1 VEFKALSLHH
11 LEELSTE
18 ILASTDITFV
28 REKLSFLLDYYQ
40 VINYEMKYDRAFWR
54 ARRCPTDTGFE
65 HVGELDHPPSKYTV
79 AGRLNEKNA
88 PVLYLSANLMS
99 TFEEVGASEGD
110 FLHVAAFEQLPNE
123 LLRCAM
129 IGEITH
135 VHRWGSGL
143 TSEMVGRLINKQL
156 NQMPHDFG
164 KSFVFTDAFL
174 SSILKDRSARHTQ
187 YLHSRTLASLLF
199 QRNPGIDAIAYS
211 GVASEASRNYAIKPK
226 AAERTLRI
234 SASFVIKI
242 IKKYKYGIYDFEVLQ
257 NAQGVE
263 SDGRIIW

>member
-1 VEFKALSLHH
+1 MEFKALSLPH
-11 LEELSTE
+11 LDELSTA
-18 ILASTDITFV
+18 ILASTNITFV

-40 VINYEMKYDRAFWR
+40 VINYEMKYDRALWR

-65 HVGELDHPPSKYTV
+65 RVGELNHPPSKHTV
-79 AGRLNEKNA
+79 AGRLNEENV

-99 TFEEVGASEGD
+99 TFEEIGASQGD

-143 TSEMVGRLINKQL
+143 TSEMVGQLINKQL

-199 QRNPGIDAIAYS
+199 ERNPGIDAIAYS
-211 GVASEASRNYAIKPK
+211 GVASEASRNYAIKPM
-226 AAERTLRI
+226 AAERTLQI

-242 IKKYKYGIYDFEVLQ
+242 IKKYKFGMYDFDVLR

>member
-1 VEFKALSLHH
+1 VKFKALSLPH
-11 LEELSTE
+11 LDELSTS
-18 ILASTDITFV
+18 ILASTDGTFV

-54 ARRCPTDTGFE
+54 ARKCPTDKGFE
-65 HVGELDHPPSKYTV
+65 RIDELDHPPAKHTV

-99 TFEEVGASEGD
+99 TFEEIGASPGD

-123 LLRCAM
+123 FLRCAT

-143 TSEMVGRLINKQL
+143 TSEMVGQLINNQL

-174 SSILKDRSARHTQ
+174 SSIFKDISARQTQ
-187 YLHSRTLASLLF
+187 YVHSRTLASLLF
-199 QRNPGIDAIAYS
+199 ERNPGIDAIAYS
-211 GVASEASRNYAIKPK
+211 GVASEASRNYAIKPM
-226 AAERTLRI
+226 AAKRTLQI
-234 SASFVIKI
+234 SANFVIKVI
-242 IKKYKYGIYDFEVLQ
+242 RKYKFGMYDFDILR
-257 NAQGVE
+257 NARGVE
-263 SDGRIIW
+263 SDGRIVW

>member
-1 VEFKALSLHH
+1 MKFKALSLPH

-18 ILASTDITFV
+18 ILASTDMVFV
-28 REKLSFLLDYYQ
+28 RDKLSFLLDYYQ

-54 ARRCPTDTGFE
+54 ARKCPTETGFE
-65 HVGELDHPPSKYTV
+65 HVGELGHPPSNYTA
-79 AGRLNEKNA
+79 AGRLNEKNN

-99 TFEEVGASEGD
+99 TFAELGVSPGD

-143 TSEMVGRLINKQL
+143 TSETVGQLINKQL

-174 SSILKDRSARHTQ
+174 SAILKDTSARHTQ

-199 QRNPGIDAIAYS
+199 QRNPGIDAITYS
-211 GVASEASRNYAIKPK
+211 GVASEASRNYAIKPQ

-242 IKKYKYGIYDFEVLQ
+242 IKKYKYGMYDFEVLQ

-263 SDGRIIW
+263 SGGRIIW

>member
-1 VEFKALSLHH
+1 MEFKALSLPH

-18 ILASTDITFV
+18 ILASTDIIFV
-28 REKLSFLLDYYQ
+28 REKLSFVLDYYQ

-54 ARRCPTDTGFE
+54 ARRCSTDTGFE
-65 HVGELDHPPSKYTV
+65 HIGELDHPPSKYTV

-143 TSEMVGRLINKQL
+143 TSEMVGRLINRQL

-174 SSILKDRSARHTQ
+174 SSVLKDKSARHTQ

-226 AAERTLRI
+226 SAKRTLRI
-234 SASFVIKI
+234 SANFVIRI
-242 IKKYKYGIYDFEVLQ
+242 IKKYKYGMYDFEVLQ
-257 NAQGVE
+257 NAKGVE
-263 SDGRIIW
+263 FDGRIIW